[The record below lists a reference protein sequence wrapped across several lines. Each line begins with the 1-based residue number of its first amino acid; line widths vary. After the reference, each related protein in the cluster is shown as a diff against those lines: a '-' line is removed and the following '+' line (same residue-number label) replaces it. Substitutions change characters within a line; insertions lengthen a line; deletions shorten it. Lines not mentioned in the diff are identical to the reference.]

1 MPWKQ
6 RQQSRYP
13 YKNGKLKNLKIRRY
27 KLLYEAKHYHASPEI
42 MAKIERLNIE
52 INSYSYG
59 KQKD

>member
-6 RQQSRYP
+6 RQQDRST

-52 INSYSYG
+52 INSYG